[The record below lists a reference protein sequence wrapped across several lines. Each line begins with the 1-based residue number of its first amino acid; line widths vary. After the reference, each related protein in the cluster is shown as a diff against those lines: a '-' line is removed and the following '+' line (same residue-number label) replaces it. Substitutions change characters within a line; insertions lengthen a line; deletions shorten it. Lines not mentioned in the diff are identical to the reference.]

1 MKAALLRR
9 QRFFRKGDGGTAL
22 LRLPSHIVIRE
33 PFWFDEFVVNVG
45 AIENPLE
52 IADPPNTT
60 VVLLAGCDEGGGR
73 APNQI
78 DSVVTDVAIPVQM
91 AGRDNTCIVILQQF
105 QEASPWLGQ
114 GTPLACDFVR
124 FRCEQRLVG
133 KKSQRAIGCLA

>member
-33 PFWFDEFVVNVG
+33 SFWFDEFVVNVG

-78 DSVVTDVAIPVQM
+78 DSGVTYVAIPVQM
-91 AGRDNTCIVILQQF
+91 AGRDKTSIVILEQF
-105 QEASPWLGQ
+105 QEANLH
-114 GTPLACDFVR
+114 
-124 FRCEQRLVG
+124 
-133 KKSQRAIGCLA
+133 

>member
-22 LRLPSHIVIRE
+22 LGLPSHIVIRE

-78 DSVVTDVAIPVQM
+78 DSVMTYIAIPMQM
-91 AGRDNTCIVILQQF
+91 AGRDKMARTPSSNAHLSQGVHLSTRFCYPFLGRVIGF
-105 QEASPWLGQ
+105 
-114 GTPLACDFVR
+114 
-124 FRCEQRLVG
+124 
-133 KKSQRAIGCLA
+133 

>member
-9 QRFFRKGDGGTAL
+9 QRFSRKCNGGAAPL
-22 LRLPSHIVIRE
+22 CLPSHIVICE
-33 PFWFDEFVVNVG
+33 SFWLDEFVVNVG

-52 IADPPNTT
+52 IADPPYTT
-60 VVLLAGCDEGGGR
+60 IVLLAGCDEGGGR

-78 DSVVTDVAIPVQM
+78 DSVVTYVAIPVQM
-91 AGRDNTCIVILQQF
+91 AGRDKTSIVILQQF

-124 FRCEQRLVG
+124 FRCE
-133 KKSQRAIGCLA
+133 